1 MICLVKKIICFF
13 LTVAVVAPVLMY
25 RMPAVSA
32 EPGVSAGSAILI
44 EADTGRVLYE
54 KNAHDRRSMA
64 STTKIMTA
72 MLVLES
78 EELDRVVEITQE
90 MVQVEGSSM
99 GLQAGDQVTLETL
112 AYGILLESGNDAA
125 NAAAVTLGGS
135 VEGFVEMMNQRAVAL
150 GLKDTHFV
158 TPSGLDAEEH
168 YTTAYDLA
176 LLGAAAMRL
185 PQFAEVASQSSAKVN
200 FVNPPT
206 VRTFYNHNRL
216 LKELEGCDGVK
227 TGFTKKSG
235 RCLVTSCQR
244 DGVHLIAVTLN
255 APDDWDDHKA
265 MMEYGFSKTES
276 VHLDAADFEVQIPV
290 VGGAEGQT
298 VRAVP
303 SGSTDI
309 TLLKGEKEQLEMKVE
324 ADRFLYAPVSEGRV
338 AGRILYRLEEKEV
351 AEIPLVTSEEAPY
364 VEPKLNF
371 FQRLWRDVCRL
382 FGRY

>member
-1 MICLVKKIICFF
+1 MAKKLICLF
-13 LTVAVVAPVLMY
+13 LTLVIVVPAMASRTVVAHAEPS
-25 RMPAVSA
+25 VSA
-32 EPGVSAGSAILI
+32 ASAVLI

-54 KNAHDRRSMA
+54 KNAHERRSMA

-78 EELDRVVEITQE
+78 EELERVVDITQE

-99 GLQAGDQVTLETL
+99 GLLAGDQVTLETL

-125 NAAAVTLGGS
+125 NAAAITLGGT
-135 VEGFVEMMNQRAVAL
+135 VEGFVEMMNQRAAAL
-150 GLKDTHFV
+150 GLEDTHFV

-185 PQFAEVASQSSAKVN
+185 PQFAEIVSQSSAKVE

-206 VRTFYNHNRL
+206 VRTLYNHNRL
-216 LKELEGCDGVK
+216 LKEMEGCDGVK

-244 DGVHLIAVTLN
+244 NGVHLIAVTLN

-265 MMEYGFSKTES
+265 LMEYGFSQTEP
-276 VHLDAADFEVQIPV
+276 VHLDAGDFEVQIPV
-290 VGGAEGQT
+290 VGSEEGRT

-303 SGSTDI
+303 SGSADI
-309 TLLKGEKEQLEMKVE
+309 TLLKGEQERLEMKVE
-324 ADRFLYAPVSEGRV
+324 ADRFLYAPISQGRV
-338 AGRILYRLEEKEV
+338 VGRIVYRLEGREV
-351 AEIPLVTSEEAPY
+351 AEIPLVTAEEAAY
-364 VEPKLNF
+364 VEPELHF
-371 FQRLWRDVCRL
+371 FQRLWRDICRL